1 MSTEQGTVHRGFAE
15 PHLRTEAPVPGL
27 SPGASYDS
35 NRQRVG
41 RGVAVMSVGGD
52 LNVFPGSDPSDE
64 AVTERVL
71 PPRFREGP
79 YPAQEIAK
87 KLRGFVAPPVFGRC
101 LKILKG
107 TGQDG
112 GSVLLLRGGGG
123 DGATTTALAL
133 LRHRHGEDGV
143 TGLDTDEDPANW
155 TPMAARGYLLRN
167 LSQTAADKLTEVSLT
182 SLAGRLAAS
191 RSCLVVT
198 VGDDVELARDTG
210 PWQVEHEPPL
220 AREVAQ
226 EHLLAA
232 ARAGNLTAAE
242 RDQALGQLRTPAV
255 RAHLDTGLLPPAAAD
270 VAEALREAVVSGRQV
285 DDVLGSLRHGD
296 DKSADD
302 ALREA
307 RHSADSLALLAAVSL
322 LERQDRTVVAL
333 FATRVRSLLTERT
346 GQEEEHKR
354 DLLGTS
360 FEQRLKRIGAGTLPP
375 RFVSAPWRRYR
386 MQPVAFH
393 SRHRATAVLR
403 RLCLEYEGFTDV
415 LGQGLH
421 ALPYHSGVDLAAGA
435 ALGRVLTH
443 ATGPG
448 ALRPLWTFA
457 QAEQRWKRRLAAYA
471 IGEVGQHVELAGA
484 THDHLRQW
492 SRQRDVNI
500 KCTVAEVCAGS
511 YGLARPTASLTL
523 LDNVLSGEGDGAQ
536 LEPRLRNAVTFA
548 LGVLL
553 TEDANVPSV
562 LDRLVG
568 WLEMPVGSLGH
579 AYAVQAVEALCRES
593 FPGPRQT
600 GVRRIGLAQVLGE
613 HSSQAMALVAL
624 GLDDPGTHA
633 AMAEGLS
640 AVERDP
646 VQRRRASFE
655 SFLRALPAV
664 ANGNRGITRFL
675 LTRYRH
681 STLPTPEGTLS

>member
-1 MSTEQGTVHRGFAE
+1 
-15 PHLRTEAPVPGL
+15 
-27 SPGASYDS
+27 
-35 NRQRVG
+35 
-41 RGVAVMSVGGD
+41 MSVGGD
-52 LNVFPGSDPSDE
+52 LNVFAGSDPSDE
-64 AVTERVL
+64 AATERVL

-87 KLRGFVAPPVFGRC
+87 KLRGFIAPPVFDRC
-101 LKILKG
+101 LDILG
-107 TGQDG
+107 SPGQG
-112 GSVLLLRGGGG
+112 RGRVLLLRGGGG
-123 DGATTTALAL
+123 DGATTTAFAL
-133 LRHRHGEDGV
+133 LRYWHGEDGV
-143 TGLDTDEDPANW
+143 TGLDTDEDPAAW
-155 TPMAARGYLLRN
+155 TPIASRGYLLRN
-167 LSQTAADKLTEVSLT
+167 LSQAAADKLTEVTLT
-182 SLAGRLAAS
+182 TLADRLAAS
-191 RSCLVVT
+191 GSCLVIT
-198 VGDDVELARDTG
+198 VGGDVELAKDSG

-220 AREVAQ
+220 AREVA
-226 EHLLAA
+226 ESHLLAA
-232 ARAGNLTAAE
+232 ARAGMLTAAE
-242 RDQALGQLRTPAV
+242 RDQALGQLSTPAL
-255 RAHLDTGLLPPAAAD
+255 RTHLDTGLLPPAAAD
-270 VAEALREAVVSGRQV
+270 VAEALREAAVSGKQV

-322 LERQDRTVVAL
+322 LERQDRTVVAQ
-333 FATRVRSLLTERT
+333 FAATVRGLLTEWT
-346 GQEEEHKR
+346 GPEGGR
-354 DLLGTS
+354 GSTDLLGTS
-360 FEQRLKRIGAGTLPP
+360 FEHRLKRVGAGTLPP
-375 RFVSAPWRRYR
+375 RFVSAPWRRHR

-403 RLCLEYEGFTDV
+403 RLCLDYEGFTDV
-415 LGQGLH
+415 LWQGLH
-421 ALPYHSGVDLAAGA
+421 DLPYQPGVDLAAGA
-435 ALGRVLTH
+435 ALGRVLTY

-448 ALRPLWTFA
+448 ALRRLRTFA
-457 QAEQRWKRRLAAYA
+457 ESALRWKRRLAAYA

-500 KCTVAEVCAGS
+500 RCTVAEVCAGS
-511 YGLARPTASLTL
+511 YGLARPSASLTL
-523 LDNVLSGEGDGAQ
+523 LDNVLSGEGSPTQ

-553 TEDANVPSV
+553 TEDANVPAV

-579 AYAVQAVEALCRES
+579 AYAVHAVDTLCRES
-593 FPGPRQT
+593 FPGPRQS

-624 GLDDPGTHA
+624 GLDDSGTHA
-633 AMAEGLS
+633 AVAEGLS
-640 AVERDP
+640 AVEYDP
-646 VQRRRASFE
+646 AQRRRASFE

-664 ANGNRGITRFL
+664 ADGNRGVTRFL

-681 STLPTPEGTLS
+681 NTLPTPEGTLS